1 MTRLPI
7 NSPATRPVA
16 STRSFA
22 AALQAIAGAR
32 AFAVALLLCIAL
44 PAAAPALAQSGPY
57 VAPGTTE
64 TLIKDPAD
72 KARYDKLAHE
82 LRCLVCQNQ
91 TLADSDASLAIDL
104 RRQLESM
111 IVDGRSDDEIKAY
124 LVARY
129 GDFVLYRPPMQSN
142 TWLLW
147 FGPFALLAIGIVIWF
162 GLHRRRK
169 PAGADG
175 AGVAGVRT
183 VTPRSTPEGGGA
195 TTAADLERVSKL
207 LDRD

>member
-7 NSPATRPVA
+7 PSPAARRKT
-16 STRSFA
+16 STRSVA
-22 AALQAIAGAR
+22 AALPTIAGAR
-32 AFAVALLLCIAL
+32 ALAVALLLCIAL

-57 VAPGTTE
+57 IAPGTTE

-111 IVDGRSDDEIKAY
+111 IIDGRSDDEIKAY
-124 LVARY
+124 LVQRY

-147 FGPFALLAIGIVIWF
+147 FGPFALLAIGIAIWF

-169 PAGADG
+169 PAGAVG
-175 AGVAGVRT
+175 GVAGVRT
-183 VTPRSTPEGGGA
+183 ETPRSTPEGGGA

-207 LDRD
+207 LDRE